1 MISRNEITETS
12 LIESSKLAELQD
24 KLVRQ
29 IAQKNKIINGLES
42 KLTLSDSKLQDANAC
57 VSILKEDI
65 KKLEESNNNL
75 GKRS

>member
-1 MISRNEITETS
+1 M
-12 LIESSKLAELQD
+12 IESSKLAELQD

>member
-24 KLVRQ
+24 KLDRQ